1 VGGIYCRSMHAPENR
16 LGEDV
21 AWDLSSLTGTVDV
34 AKGVTELFDRAD
46 TLVGDLQ
53 AARGTLASVSPA
65 DFAAVMR
72 KVAEILTLVARAGT
86 RAELEYVTD
95 IADEKRGAIMAGA
108 RERSTRIATRMLFI
122 ELEWAAMTDEAAAA
136 VIGDPALSFC
146 KHHLTVMRATRPH
159 LLSEP
164 EERVLAEKSV
174 TGTAAWTRL
183 YEEQLSSVQVVIGSE
198 EPMPLDA
205 ALSRLQSPSR
215 STREAAATAITAA
228 LAPGLRTR
236 AYIYNTLLADKS
248 TDDRMRTYSTWVSSR
263 NLANQASDDAVKALV
278 DAVTA
283 RNDIPQRWY
292 KLKASLMGL
301 DQLTFWDRNAMLS
314 IEPPTV
320 PSQGASGLSANP
332 TDPIAWSEAKSIVL
346 DAYHSFSPELGSAA
360 KEFFD
365 NPWIDVPVRA
375 AKQGGAFCAPTVPGL
390 NPFLLLNY
398 SGTRQEV
405 LTLAHEM
412 GHGIHFLLSG
422 QNQSIFEL
430 SMPLTVAET
439 ASVFGETVTF
449 GRLLDA
455 ETDPYRRLSLL
466 AGNVDGQIATVF
478 RQVAMWRFEDLCH
491 RQRRDQGEMSVDAIG
506 SNWMKTQNE
515 LFGGTVDATGYESW
529 WSYIPHFVHVPGY
542 VYAYAFGQLLALSV
556 YQRYLETGP
565 SFVPDYIDL
574 LKAGGSRSPEGL
586 AAMVGCDLR
595 DPSFWAAGLDLVDRT
610 LKEAEEA
617 AAIVASL
624 T

>member
-1 VGGIYCRSMHAPENR
+1 MNASDSR

-21 AWDLSSLTGTVDV
+21 AWDLSPLTGTIDV
-34 AKGVTELFDRAD
+34 AEGVNALFDQAD
-46 TLVGDLQ
+46 AKVDALQ
-53 AARGTLASVSPA
+53 RVRGTLASLTPEA
-65 DFAAVMR
+65 FGAVMR
-72 KVAEILTLVARAGT
+72 ELAEILALVARAGT

-95 IADEKRGAIMAGA
+95 IADEKRGAVMAA
-108 RERSTRIATRMLFI
+108 SRERTTNIGTRMLFVD
-122 ELEWAAMTDEAAAA
+122 LEWAALNDERAEAIIAH
-136 VIGDPALSFC
+136 PALSFC
-146 KHHLTVMRATRPH
+146 QHHLRVLRASRPY

-164 EERVLAEKSV
+164 EERVLAEKAV
-174 TGTAAWTRL
+174 TGTSAWTRL
-183 YEEQLSSVQVVIGSE
+183 FEEQLSAVQVSIASE
-198 EPMPLDA
+198 APIPLDA
-205 ALSRLQSPSR
+205 ALSRLQSPLR
-215 STREAAATAITAA
+215 SDREQAAAAITVA

-248 TDDRMRTYSTWVSSR
+248 TDDRMRAYPSWVSSR

-292 KLKASLMGL
+292 RLKASLMGL
-301 DQLTFWDRNAMLS
+301 DQLKFWDRNAMLK
-314 IEPPTV
+314 IEP
-320 PSQGASGLSANP
+320 SASGSAASG
-332 TDPIAWSEAKSIVL
+332 TKSDPVAWAEAKTIVL
-346 DAYHSFSPELGSAA
+346 DAYQSFSPELGAAA
-360 KEFFD
+360 KQFFD
-365 NPWIDVPVRA
+365 HDWIDAPVRA
-375 AKQGGAFCAPTVPGL
+375 AKQGGAFCAPTVPGA
-390 NPFLLLNY
+390 NPFLLVNY
-398 SGTRQEV
+398 SGTRQEI

-422 QNQSIFEL
+422 QHQSIFEY

-478 RQVAMWRFEDLCH
+478 RQVAMWRFEDMCH
-491 RQRRDQGEMSVDAIG
+491 QQRRNVGELSVDAIG
-506 SNWMKTQNE
+506 ANWMKTQNE
-515 LFGGTVDATGYESW
+515 LFAGTVDATGYESW
-529 WSYIPHFVHVPGY
+529 WSYITHFVHVPGY

-565 SFVPDYIDL
+565 SFVPNYLDL

-610 LKEAEEA
+610 LVAAEEA
-617 AAIVASL
+617 AALVGSL
-624 T
+624 

>member
-1 VGGIYCRSMHAPENR
+1 MNAPENR

-21 AWDLSSLTGTVDV
+21 AWNLSSLTDTVDV
-34 AKGVTELFDRAD
+34 AEGVSSLFDAAD
-46 TLVGDLQ
+46 AKVEVLQ
-53 AARGTLASVSPA
+53 TVRGSLASLSPER
-65 DFAAVMR
+65 FASVMTD
-72 KVAEILTLVARAGT
+72 VAEIQALVSRASG

-95 IADEKRGAIMAGA
+95 IADEKRGALMASA
-108 RERSTRIATRMLFI
+108 RERSTRIGTKMLFI
-122 ELEWAAMTDEAAAA
+122 DLEWAAMSDEQAE
-136 VIGDPALSFC
+136 VMISDSALDFC
-146 KHHLTVMRATRPH
+146 KHHLTVLRANRPH

-183 YEEQLSSVQVVIGSE
+183 FEEQLSAVQVVIGTE
-198 EPMPLDA
+198 DPMPLDA
-205 ALSRLQSPSR
+205 ALSRFQSPVESVR
-215 STREAAATAITAA
+215 EEAAHAITAA

-248 TDDRMRTYSTWVSSR
+248 TDDRMRTYATWVSSR
-263 NLANQASDDAVKALV
+263 NLANQASDAAVQALV

-292 KLKASLMGL
+292 KLKASLLGL
-301 DQLTFWDRNAMLS
+301 DQLKYWDRNAMLK
-314 IEPPTV
+314 IEPKGG
-320 PSQGASGLSANP
+320 SGAGEEASVSAAESDLVEWN
-332 TDPIAWSEAKSIVL
+332 EAKAIVL
-346 DAYHSFSPELGSAA
+346 DAYESFSPELGAA
-360 KEFFD
+360 TKQFFD
-365 NPWIDVPVRA
+365 NPWIDAPVRA
-375 AKQGGAFCAPTVPGL
+375 SKQGGAFCAPTVPGM

-422 QNQSIFEL
+422 QNQSIFEY

-455 ETDPYRRLSLL
+455 ETDPYKRLSLL

-491 RQRRDQGEMSVDAIG
+491 RQRRNEGEMSVEAIG
-506 SNWMKTQNE
+506 SNWLKTQNE
-515 LFGGTVDATGYESW
+515 LFGGTVDTTGYESW

-565 SFVPDYIDL
+565 SFVPNYIEL

-586 AAMVGCDLR
+586 ASMVNCDLR

-610 LKEAEEA
+610 LIAAEEA
-617 AAIVASL
+617 AAIVRSL
-624 T
+624 

>member
-1 VGGIYCRSMHAPENR
+1 MNAPEYR

-21 AWDLSSLTGTVDV
+21 AWDLAPLTDTADV
-34 AKGVTELFDRAD
+34 AEGVNALFDVAD
-46 TLVGDLQ
+46 AKTEELQ
-53 AARGTLASVSPA
+53 QFRGRIAALSPA
-65 DFAAVMR
+65 EFADVMHR
-72 KVAEILTLVARAGT
+72 AEELLALVSRAGT

-95 IADEKRGAIMAGA
+95 MADEKRGAVVAA
-108 RERSTRIATRMLFI
+108 SRERTTRIGTQMLFI
-122 ELEWAAMTDEAAAA
+122 DLEWAAVPDDRAQTIIEHPDLA
-136 VIGDPALSFC
+136 FC
-146 KHHLTVMRATRPH
+146 RHHLTVLRSARPF

-164 EERVLAEKSV
+164 EERVMAEKSV
-174 TGTAAWTRL
+174 TGTSAWTRL
-183 YEEQLSSVQVVIGSE
+183 FDEQLSAVKVALGSDD
-198 EPMPLDA
+198 PIPLDA
-205 ALSRLQSPSR
+205 ALSRLQSPDGEVR
-215 STREAAATAITAA
+215 KEAASAITEA

-248 TDDRMRTYSTWVSSR
+248 TDDRMRTYQTWVSSR

-292 KLKASLMGL
+292 RLKASLMGV
-301 DQLTFWDRNAMLS
+301 DQLKFWDRNAVLR
-314 IEPPTV
+314 IEPKDAGSGER
-320 PSQGASGLSANP
+320 PSEVV
-332 TDPIAWSEAKSIVL
+332 AWNDAKAIVL
-346 DAYHSFSPELGSAA
+346 DAYNSFSPELGNAA

-365 NPWIDVPVRA
+365 NDWIDVPVRA
-375 AKQGGAFCAPTVPGL
+375 AKQGGAFCAPTIPGG

-412 GHGIHFLLSG
+412 GHGIHFLLAG
-422 QNQSIFEL
+422 RHQSIFAY

-455 ETDPYRRLSLL
+455 ETDPYNRLSLL

-491 RQRRDQGEMSVDAIG
+491 NQRRNEGELSVDAIG

-515 LFGGTVDATGYESW
+515 LFGGTIDTTGYESW
-529 WSYIPHFVHVPGY
+529 WSYISHFIHVPGY

-556 YQRYLETGP
+556 YQRYVETGS
-565 SFVPDYIDL
+565 SFVPNYIEL

-595 DPSFWAAGLDLVDRT
+595 DPSFWASGLQLVDQT
-610 LKEAEEA
+610 LVAAEEA
-617 AAIVASL
+617 AAIVRSM
-624 T
+624 